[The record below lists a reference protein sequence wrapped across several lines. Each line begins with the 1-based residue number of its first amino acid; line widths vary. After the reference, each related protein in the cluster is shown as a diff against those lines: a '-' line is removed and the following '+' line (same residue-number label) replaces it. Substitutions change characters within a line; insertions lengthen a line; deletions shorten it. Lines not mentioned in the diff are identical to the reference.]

1 MSYKKTQKG
10 NSISSGIKLMNRR
23 DTLLKKSK
31 ILNKKKKKKQ
41 RERGGGQAI
50 PELENSINKVK
61 NALVST
67 KNRADNMREN

>member
-1 MSYKKTQKG
+1 
-10 NSISSGIKLMNRR
+10 MNRR

-31 ILNKKKKKKQ
+31 ILNNKKKKQ